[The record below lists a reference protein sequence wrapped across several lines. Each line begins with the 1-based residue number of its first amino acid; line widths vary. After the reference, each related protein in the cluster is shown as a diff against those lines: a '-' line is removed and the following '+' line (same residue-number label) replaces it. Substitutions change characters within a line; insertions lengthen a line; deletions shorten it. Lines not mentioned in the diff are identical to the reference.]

1 MDLAPAFGALA
12 GLSGIAN
19 TIPYVRDTVRRS
31 TRPHRGAWL
40 IWSVLAVVATLSQR
54 ADGASWSLLMCAT
67 QVVMDGLVLL
77 LAIRLGTGGLT
88 PAEGALLVLA
98 GAGVA
103 GWALAGD
110 PVVATVCV
118 IAADALAFALM
129 LPKSWYDPGSETLS
143 TFAIASL
150 GGALAAAAVAEPSPG
165 LLAYPIYFCVANGAV
180 AFILSRRRRVVPGI

>member
-1 MDLAPAFGALA
+1 MAIMLGVLAAL
-12 GLSGIAN
+12 LGIVG
-19 TIPYVRDTVRRS
+19 TVPYVRDTLRRA

-54 ADGASWSLLMCAT
+54 ADGASWSLVMCVT
-67 QVVMDGLVLL
+67 QVVMDCLVLL
-77 LAIRLGTGGLT
+77 LAIRLGTGGVGR
-88 PAEGALLVLA
+88 ADGALLALA

-110 PVVATVCV
+110 PVVATACV
-118 IAADALAFALM
+118 IAADALAFVLM
-129 LPKSWYDPGSETLS
+129 LPKSWYDPASETLS

-180 AFILSRRRRVVPGI
+180 ALILSRRRRVVPGI